1 MVRDMPYTNKVE
13 REFMVGAAVVN
24 GQPCRVVD
32 QLIKVKS
39 PSGKVTWA
47 VTRLAVVN
55 NHADPSVRVYRRKTD
70 ALQDILESR
79 GIE

>member
-1 MVRDMPYTNKVE
+1 MPYTNKVE
-13 REFMVGAAVVN
+13 REYLVAVTSID
-24 GQPCRVVD
+24 GKMCRVVD
-32 QLIKVKS
+32 QLLKIKS

-47 VTRLAVVN
+47 VTRLAVVDD
-55 NHADPSVRVYRRKTD
+55 HADPSVKVYRRKTD